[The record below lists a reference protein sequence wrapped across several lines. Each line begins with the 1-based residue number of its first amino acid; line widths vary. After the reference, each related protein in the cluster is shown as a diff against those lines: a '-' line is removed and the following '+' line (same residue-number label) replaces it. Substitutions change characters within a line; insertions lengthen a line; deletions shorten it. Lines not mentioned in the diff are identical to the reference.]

1 MPSETECGFYFCMGW
16 MKSLINLADNGEPRD
31 SLIRSMKAMYAKMQ
45 EIELKEKERLVTHQ
59 S

>member
-1 MPSETECGFYFCMGW
+1 MPSEAEGGFYFCMGW
-16 MKSLINLADNGEPRD
+16 MKSLINLADGESKE